1 MKQTFTD
8 IPAASWRQHLRDWRT
23 QGFFSLGTG
32 GVIVL
37 LLLLGNIAS
46 CMESGPLNRT
56 DAAYLQPPH
65 WLLFQR
71 LLYQPAIPST
81 PYYQHLLPFQEEG
94 TTPETTRATCTITSR
109 PRFTAVAGQT
119 YRYRVTANCEG
130 AAYRLLTAP
139 AGMEMNETGFARW
152 TPTLAQAGGRGHD
165 VVVAVLDEAGR
176 GTQQAYTIIAA
187 ERVHPLG
194 TDAAGRDMLAA
205 LILGTRW
212 TIWPGLVAAGLSLL
226 LGVGFGGLAGYYERR
241 ANAFLSY
248 SATLSDSLPALL
260 LIFLAAV
267 IFRYNLYPVMLVLG
281 VVLFPAVARGI
292 KARVLSLKARQF
304 IEASREL
311 GLSDAQILWHDIV
324 WHNARPVLVTRL
336 FYALALAVAV
346 EVTLSYLRLGIQPPA
361 VSWGNLIL
369 AGRARI
375 ENHQYWL
382 AFWPALATIIAV
394 AGYYLLGSGLARR
407 FRVYGT

>member
-1 MKQTFTD
+1 
-8 IPAASWRQHLRDWRT
+8 
-23 QGFFSLGTG
+23 
-32 GVIVL
+32 
-37 LLLLGNIAS
+37 
-46 CMESGPLNRT
+46 
-56 DAAYLQPPH
+56 
-65 WLLFQR
+65 
-71 LLYQPAIPST
+71 
-81 PYYQHLLPFQEEG
+81 
-94 TTPETTRATCTITSR
+94 
-109 PRFTAVAGQT
+109 
-119 YRYRVTANCEG
+119 
-130 AAYRLLTAP
+130 
-139 AGMEMNETGFARW
+139 MEMNETGFARW

-176 GTQQAYTIIAA
+176 GTQQAYTIIAS

-194 TDAAGRDMLAA
+194 TDDAGRDMLAA

-407 FRVYGT
+407 FRVHGT